1 MGAQPAGRPS
11 REPAHPIAGNPAG
24 RSPGETMTR
33 TEPGRATHP
42 LRVVANRGPFVG
54 RERELAALE
63 TMLGETAVR
72 GGHMALVSGEPGIG
86 KTRLVAE
93 AATRAAAGG
102 WLVLAGRAFESEGAP
117 PYLPFSE
124 ILRQY
129 IRICPTAELAA
140 QLGRGAAEVAILAPE
155 LLERA
160 PGIEAGP
167 ALNRDERYR
176 LFEGVAGL
184 LVNAAH
190 TRQPGIML
198 VIDDLHWADA
208 DSLLLLQHLA
218 RRLPEAP
225 LFVAATCRTTGADRS
240 PALTDCVATLIR
252 ERLCVQVDPGGFSTG
267 ETGWLIRELAGAEPP
282 ERVTESLRERTGG
295 NPFFLEEAIHDLL
308 VKGRDLAQ
316 EKPWSG
322 DQGIPETVRQV
333 IASRL
338 GRLGAETK
346 RVLQVASALDDPF
359 AYEAL
364 GAASETDP
372 AVLADSLDEATA
384 YGLVNEEGEG
394 RYRFHHALVRETIY
408 SGLSAPRRA
417 ALHAEIA
424 GRLDELYG
432 VRAADHAGE
441 VARHYLLGGRK
452 ADLERAIGCALQAA
466 ENAMK
471 QLAYQDAVRHYE
483 SVLDALSQSG
493 QQDSN
498 RRCEML
504 LALATATA
512 KAGDM
517 ARTDQL
523 SMLAAREARAAGEA
537 ELLARACLSTSVF
550 GLLIP
555 NEEFIPLVEDALGLT
570 SAGDSTRRSALLSV
584 LACQRAMTASWE
596 EAAPVREE
604 SIAMARRLG
613 DGQALAFALRN
624 AYIAWPPE
632 QLESRRTAVGEVV
645 ELARTLGDRELEVTS
660 QCDHLQDS
668 LLLGDIEAVDAGI
681 EAHTRLAEELQQG
694 MQSTHALI
702 LRSMR
707 ALLSGPLSRAEELN
721 GEMQVVL
728 RRHGTSW
735 TRGALAA
742 HTFLLRWEQ
751 GRLGELEP
759 AYRAGHEREAS
770 LAIRVC
776 LAFILAHTGDA
787 AVARAIINEMD
798 EAQIASFSDRASRTY
813 VVAMLAQ
820 ASAAVGETGLAETLG
835 TYLVPQANHAVTVN
849 GSPACMGSASRYLGL
864 LASTMGRFEEANRHF
879 DAADAFN
886 ERLGAGPLLAHTKVD
901 RARTHLARGGHGEL
915 AHARELLRE
924 AAIAFDALEI
934 PHHAGEARRLLATLP
949 AGERVKPA
957 YPAGLS
963 EREVEVLR
971 LLANGLTNQQ
981 IADELVISLNTVI
994 RHVSNIFDKTGVANR
1009 AEAATFAAR
1018 NGLTDS

>member
-1 MGAQPAGRPS
+1 
-11 REPAHPIAGNPAG
+11 
-24 RSPGETMTR
+24 MTR

-63 TMLGETAVR
+63 TMLGETAAR

-93 AATRAAAGG
+93 AATRAEAGG
-102 WLVLAGRAFESEGAP
+102 WLVLAGRAYESEGMP

-124 ILRQY
+124 VLRQY
-129 IRICPTAELAA
+129 VRECPPAELAA
-140 QLGRGAAEVAILAPE
+140 QLGRGAAEVALLAPE

-167 ALNRDERYR
+167 PLSRDERYR

-184 LVNAAH
+184 LVNAALA
-190 TRQPGIML
+190 RQPGIML

-225 LFVAATCRTTGADRS
+225 LFVAATCRTTAADRS
-240 PALTDCVATLIR
+240 PALADCMATLIR

-267 ETGWLIRELAGAEPP
+267 ETGRLIRELSGAEPP
-282 ERVTESLRERTGG
+282 ERVAEALRERTRG
-295 NPFFLEEAIHDLL
+295 NPFFLEEAISHLL
-308 VKGRDLAQ
+308 GKGRDLARERTWTDDQ
-316 EKPWSG
+316 EV
-322 DQGIPETVRQV
+322 PETVRQV
-333 IASRL
+333 IASRV
-338 GRLGAETK
+338 GRLGAETL

-359 AYEAL
+359 GYEAL
-364 GAASETDP
+364 RAASETDQ
-372 AVLADSLDEATA
+372 ALLADLLDEATA
-384 YGLVNEEGEG
+384 HGFVGEEGEG
-394 RYRFHHALVRETIY
+394 RYRFSHALVRETIY
-408 SGLSAPRRA
+408 SGLSAPRRG

-432 VRAADHAGE
+432 VSAASHAGE

-452 ADLERAIGCALQAA
+452 EDLEKATGHALQAA

-471 QLAYQDAVRHYE
+471 RLAYQDAVRHYE
-483 SVLDALSQSG
+483 SALDALGRSG
-493 QQDSN
+493 RQDT
-498 RRCEML
+498 RQRCELL

-523 SMLAAREARAAGEA
+523 SMLAAREALAAGEL
-537 ELLARACLSTSVF
+537 ELLTRACLSTSVF

-555 NEEFIPLVEDALGLT
+555 NEEFIPLIEDALART
-570 SAGDSTRRSALLSV
+570 SAGDSARRSALLSV

-596 EAAPVREE
+596 EAMPVREE
-604 SIAMARRLG
+604 SIAMARRVS

-632 QLESRRTAVGEVV
+632 QLEARRTAVGEVV
-645 ELARTLGDRELEVTS
+645 ELARALGDRELEVTS
-660 QCDHLQDS
+660 RCDHLQDS
-668 LLLGDIEAVDAGI
+668 LLLGDGEAVDAGI
-681 EAHTRLAEELQQG
+681 EVHTRLAEELQQG
-694 MQSTHALI
+694 MQTAHALI

-707 ALLSGPLSRAEELN
+707 ALLSGPLTHAEELN
-721 GEMQVVL
+721 GEMQAAL
-728 RRHGTSW
+728 RRHGISW

-751 GRLGELEP
+751 GRLAELEP
-759 AYRAGHEREAS
+759 AYRAGHEREAP
-770 LAIRVC
+770 LAVRVC

-787 AVARAIINEMD
+787 AGARVIINGID
-798 EAQIASFSDRASRTY
+798 EGQIASFSDRASRTY

-864 LASTMGRFEEANRHF
+864 LASTVGRFEEAERHF
-879 DAADAFN
+879 DDADAFN
-886 ERLGAGPLLAHTKVD
+886 ERLGARPLLAHTKVD

-915 AHARELLRE
+915 ARARELLRE
-924 AAIAFDALEI
+924 AALAFDALEI
-934 PHHAGEARRLLATLP
+934 SHHAGETRQLLASLP
-949 AGERVKPA
+949 AGERVRPV
-957 YPAGLS
+957 YPGGLS

-971 LLANGLTNQQ
+971 LAASGLTNQQ

-1018 NGLTDS
+1018 NGLTGE